1 MHEHGFFTVP
11 CDQHSCRHCPF
22 TPLCQPDQKDE
33 SLDTGTAGSLCLPDL
48 LYFTKAE
55 GKKYGPAPAQKAMV
69 PASDAELLGKTD
81 KEKEEEKKKACKGC
95 PDEAKKSLMEMTA
108 GPGVKSAT
116 KKAEAKD
123 EDEEKKKEKLAR
135 VIKEGTEVKKCSVEA
150 GGFFPHHYDQNNPD
164 KKWHEDFVGT
174 TWEAEAKQLELDYAG
189 IQLGITRMRLLA
201 EKADLRRRELEMLF
215 DAAKAAVG
223 AK

>member
-1 MHEHGFFTVP
+1 M
-11 CDQHSCRHCPF
+11 
-22 TPLCQPDQKDE
+22 
-33 SLDTGTAGSLCLPDL
+33 
-48 LYFTKAE
+48 
-55 GKKYGPAPAQKAMV
+55 
-69 PASDAELLGKTD
+69 
-81 KEKEEEKKKACKGC
+81 
-95 PDEAKKSLMEMTA
+95 
-108 GPGVKSAT
+108 
-116 KKAEAKD
+116 
-123 EDEEKKKEKLAR
+123 AR